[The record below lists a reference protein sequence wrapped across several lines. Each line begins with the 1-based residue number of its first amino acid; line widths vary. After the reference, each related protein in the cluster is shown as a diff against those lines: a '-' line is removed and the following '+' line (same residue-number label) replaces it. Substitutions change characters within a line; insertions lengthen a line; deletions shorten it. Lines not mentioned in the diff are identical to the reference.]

1 MIINKYKM
9 SKELRNEAT
18 ICYNNFLDYKKK
30 TKNVFKNIIIHINN
44 HKITLSNNSKENI
57 KSLISMWN
65 NTENYSGQDYINMRE
80 LSQSIM
86 DGIDE
91 DLSLKEL
98 FKNYLLFFDRFQKD
112 LYKFYEYVSQ
122 IEELEKK

>member
-1 MIINKYKM
+1 M

-18 ICYNNFLDYKKK
+18 IYYNNFLDYKKK

-44 HKITLSNNSKENI
+44 HKIVLSNNSKENI

-122 IEELEKK
+122 IGELEKK